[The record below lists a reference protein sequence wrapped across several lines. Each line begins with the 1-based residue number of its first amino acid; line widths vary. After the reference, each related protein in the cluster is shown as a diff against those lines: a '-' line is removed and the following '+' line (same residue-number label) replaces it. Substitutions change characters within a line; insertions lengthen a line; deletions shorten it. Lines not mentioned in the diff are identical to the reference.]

1 MARPKGDLGALVVS
15 KATAAAAVPH
25 AAQPAPAS
33 VPPADHTQAASSDA
47 KVRALTVKLRQPEYQ
62 RLRQLCANRE
72 AATGERVSHQ
82 EVMLEALLRLLD
94 AEK

>member
-1 MARPKGDLGALVVS
+1 MARPKGDLGTLVVS
-15 KATAAAAVPH
+15 KATAAAAIPH
-25 AAQPAPAS
+25 AAQPGPAAAAPV
-33 VPPADHTQAASSDA
+33 VPPQAAGGDT

-72 AATGERVSHQ
+72 ATTGERVSHQ

-94 AEK
+94 AEQ